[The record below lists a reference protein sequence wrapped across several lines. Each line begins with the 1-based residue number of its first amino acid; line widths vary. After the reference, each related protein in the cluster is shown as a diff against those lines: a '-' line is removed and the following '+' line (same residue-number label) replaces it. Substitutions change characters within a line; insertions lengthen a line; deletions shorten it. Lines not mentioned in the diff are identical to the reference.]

1 MRYKIVF
8 SYDGSEYFGYAKQPN
23 KKTIQGEIERVLRT
37 IFQKEILIFGSGRT
51 DKGVHAIGQVAHFDL
66 DKEIDVQKIL
76 VSINKL
82 LPSDIH
88 INELKKVGDD
98 FHSRFSAKAKIYEY
112 VINVGEY
119 DPLKRNFEYNFKNI
133 DTKKMKDASKLFIGE
148 HNFQNFTSKEE
159 DEEGYIRRIESINF
173 DVKDNIVKIEFI
185 GNGFMKYQVR
195 KIVGVLL
202 EIGKNKI
209 DANYILEY
217 LNKNERDIVTFTAPP
232 QGLYLKKVIY

>member
-1 MRYKIVF
+1 MRYKIIF

-23 KKTIQGEIERVLRT
+23 KKTIQGEIEGVLAT
-37 IFQKEILIFGSGRT
+37 IFQKEIGIFASGRT

-66 DKEIDVQKIL
+66 DIEIDVEKIL
-76 VSINKL
+76 VSLNKL
-82 LPSDIH
+82 LPNDIH
-88 INELKKVGDD
+88 INELKKVDDD
-98 FHSRFSAKAKIYEY
+98 FHSRFSAKSKIYEY

-119 DPLKRNFEYNFKNI
+119 DPLKRNFEFNFKNI
-133 DTKKMKDASKLFIGE
+133 DIEKMKHASKLFIGE

-159 DEEGYIRRIESINF
+159 DEDGYIRRIESINF
-173 DVKDNIVKIEFI
+173 DVKDNIVKIEFV

-209 DANYILEY
+209 DENYILEY